1 MADLNNKDVETM
13 SLQNSKISLILI
25 EKSETGEKSRSKV
38 EAVFINK
45 SPAGLN
51 YGAFL

>member
-25 EKSETGEKSRSKV
+25 EKSEAGEETRSKV
-38 EAVFINK
+38 EAVFLNK
-45 SPAGLN
+45 TDAGLN
-51 YGAFL
+51 YGTFL